1 MKIQYNGSSKILKR
15 LVELVNRSQ
24 NVALRQDNTDKNTLY
39 WTGLDGVEITVNIP
53 SVAVEVDTELSET
66 STNPVENQAITKELA
81 QKADKSAIPTVG
93 DGVLSVQRNGKSVGT
108 FSANAAKDTAVS
120 ISVPE
125 KVSELENDA
134 GYGTYTK
141 PAAGIP
147 KSDLASGV
155 QASLG
160 KADTALQKHQDISG
174 KLDKT
179 GDAST
184 TTVAFSAASARENVK
199 TGEKLSVIVGKI
211 AKWFADLKTVA
222 FTGSYND
229 LANKPT
235 IPDVSG
241 KQDKLTAGTNITIS
255 GNTISAKDT
264 TYGNA
269 SASVAGLMSA
279 ADKTKLDGIATGANK
294 TVADTALSSTST
306 NPVQNKV
313 VKAALDGKAASSH
326 THSYLPLSGGTITG
340 NIKWEGDYALPR
352 FSGEPGFLLG
362 IESFANGGVTKW
374 QHAGSVNV
382 GTATK
387 LKTARTINGVS
398 FDGTANINTAYAY
411 NLQLGTTYSSSS
423 YTMFARTSDE
433 NSYYNVGATILF
445 TDAGMYGGERPGAWI
460 IQLTNRSSFPSMH
473 VRTLIPHNQGTVQFG
488 YYHDTTNGYFY
499 FGVYT
504 ASYRAS
510 GNITVLRNTSVEI
523 KDYGDITTAPSGWT
537 AVTPVEFETK
547 SDSGWIAT
555 TRNTTFTETSAVKCR
570 KYGQLIEVRGEV
582 TFSDTCGSPTVCT
595 LPAGYRPATVVQACG
610 ITPNGK
616 QYMIK
621 ADTSGVISFG
631 SDSGSTFVK
640 GTTYRVDLTYLLG

>member
-53 SVAVEVDTELSET
+53 SGAVEVDTELSET

-108 FSANAAKDTAVS
+108 FSANAAENAS
-120 ISVPE
+120 INIPVPE

-141 PAAGIP
+141 PATGIP

-174 KLDKT
+174 KVDNTAAGADSLLSKITNNWTATPTDDTYFIRQDTSSKNEFGRVKFSTLWSYIKSKVESLGYTKNT
-179 GDAST
+179 GTITGIKMNGASKGT
-184 TTVAFSAASARENVK
+184 SGVVDLGTVITAHQD
-199 TGEKLSVIVGKI
+199 I
-211 AKWFADLKTVA
+211 
-222 FTGSYND
+222 
-229 LANKPT
+229 
-235 IPDVSG
+235 SG
-241 KQDKLTAGTNITIS
+241 KQDKSTAVTHSANTAVGSATKPVYVAANGIATPIS
-255 GNTISAKDT
+255 HSINSDVPANAKFTDT
-264 TYGNA
+264 TYNDA
-269 SASVAGLMSA
+269 TQSTHGLMTA
-279 ADKTKLDGIATGANK
+279 ADKKKLDGM
-294 TVADTALSSTST
+294 DLSR
-306 NPVQNKV
+306 
-313 VKAALDGKAASSH
+313 
-326 THSYLPLSGGTITG
+326 YLPLAGGVMTG
-340 NIKWEGDYALPR
+340 DINMAKNGKDIIVGSNPASNRSEGTAIAGGSFNTSTDFTQAIRSRKTFIGSATDKNGTWYNVLSVRHRNGAGDGVNFGMYIISELTDGGDLIWNKQVSANVWQGYRNILDSVNFTSYALP
-352 FSGEPGFLLG
+352 
-362 IESFANGGVTKW
+362 K
-374 QHAGSVNV
+374 
-382 GTATK
+382 
-387 LKTARTINGVS
+387 
-398 FDGTANINTAYAY
+398 DGTAKKAE
-411 NLQLGTTYSSSS
+411 NLT
-423 YTMFARTSDE
+423 
-433 NSYYNVGATILF
+433 
-445 TDAGMYGGERPGAWI
+445 
-460 IQLTNRSSFPSMH
+460 
-473 VRTLIPHNQGTVQFG
+473 
-488 YYHDTTNGYFY
+488 
-499 FGVYT
+499 
-504 ASYRAS
+504 
-510 GNITVLRNTSVEI
+510 
-523 KDYGDITTAPSGWT
+523 
-537 AVTPVEFETK
+537 
-547 SDSGWIAT
+547 DSGWIAT
-555 TRNTTFTETSAVKCR
+555 TRNTMFTATSTVKCR
-570 KYGQLIEVRGEV
+570 KYGQLVEVRGEV